1 MKSSMTNCMLD
12 GKSWGYKIV
21 VKMII
26 VRVHGA
32 HLLNCVV
39 FIVYLPGLEI
49 FGSSESPL

>member
-12 GKSWGYKIV
+12 GKSCGYKIV

-39 FIVYLPGLEI
+39 FKHTSI
-49 FGSSESPL
+49 FTRFRNTW